1 MKIQTRS
8 TKVHRTTKITNHAL
22 TYLADEMKE
31 TEKYSVVNSFNN
43 VVMIQISS
51 EASHIIKL
59 NESTCTCLNFQDKKI
74 SCRHAIR
81 ACRKFNLKSEIYVNQ
96 IYKMSTYR
104 STYETF
110 MSFIRI
116 EDLIFSSDC
125 LTSLISRRSDRLKA
139 KRQKRKQKKNARIN
153 RCTFCKSRNHNRRK
167 CDQDTQLEERLRD
180 SSDSDDD
187 DDDDDSKNSFILNK
201 ITEND
206 DYDFS
211 TNDDFINDFAAFLD
225 LFTSED
231 VTSNFADFSDI
242 SANVIE
248 SSFADFSDFLTN
260 ENARIFD
267 SKIDEENERNKD
279 INDVKNTRQINSFAK
294 DM

>member
-1 MKIQTRS
+1 
-8 TKVHRTTKITNHAL
+8 
-22 TYLADEMKE
+22 
-31 TEKYSVVNSFNN
+31 
-43 VVMIQISS
+43 
-51 EASHIIKL
+51 
-59 NESTCTCLNFQDKKI
+59 
-74 SCRHAIR
+74 
-81 ACRKFNLKSEIYVNQ
+81 
-96 IYKMSTYR
+96 
-104 STYETF
+104 

-116 EDLIFSSDC
+116 KDFTFSSDC
-125 LTSLISRRSDRLKA
+125 FASLISRRSDRLKA